1 MEEEEVELGDYLR
14 VLWRRRYLIVLGT
27 LACALAAFAVSK
39 VMPEVYQAT
48 ATLVLLPPR
57 FSTELRATPL
67 SVETYR
73 SMAKSDYIVDK
84 VRRELVRK
92 NIIRAGERIGAALE
106 ARTHSRARQENLPL
120 IDLVVEADSPQ
131 KAEAIANTWAE
142 VFVAESLTPIGRAKE
157 GSLELIEKEYP
168 AARQRLMEAE
178 AKLKELEDSYDRQIK
193 AAEDTWDA
201 KITDFRAEWKIES
214 LKKQLAS
221 YEQELIGS
229 IEKLHQAQ
237 MDIKRTK
244 DTLEELH
251 KEIKGH
257 PQFITLSRSISDDAL
272 WDRAVDGLSSEAA
285 KQLETLRL
293 KSEQLNPVY
302 HSLLQRLADTQVA
315 YEALLPQEKYL
326 QDQIAARRKE
336 VEELTQLILS
346 KELELEKLK
355 REKETAL
362 ALLRRE
368 RDFRVSELKR
378 EVESLRGTYSTLAQ
392 KYEVA
397 RLAKAEE
404 DPDVKVWGYAV
415 APERPVRP
423 RTMLNTE
430 IALVAGLMLSVMLAF
445 LLEYLQSAGG
455 SAAS

>member
-1 MEEEEVELGDYLR
+1 MEEEEVELGDYLG
-14 VLWRRRYLIVLGT
+14 VLWRRRYLVVLVT

-57 FSTELRATPL
+57 FSTELRAAPL
-67 SVETYR
+67 SVEAYQ

-84 VRRELVRK
+84 VRRELARK
-92 NIIRAGERIGAALE
+92 NIIRPGEEIGTVLTA
-106 ARTHSRARQENLPL
+106 RARAGSNQPL

-142 VFVAESLTPIGRAKE
+142 VFVAESSTLIGRVKK

-178 AKLKELEDSYDRQIK
+178 ARLKETEDSYDRQIK
-193 AAEDTWDA
+193 AAEDAWDA

-244 DTLEELH
+244 DTLEELR

-326 QDQIAARRKE
+326 QEQIAARRKE
-336 VEELTQLILS
+336 VEGLTRLILS

-415 APERPVRP
+415 APKSPIRT
-423 RTMLNTE
+423 RTMLNTAV
-430 IALVAGLMLSVMLAF
+430 ALVTGLMLSVMLAF

-455 SAAS
+455 SATS